1 MRFDHGSSGI
11 AACENERNESGV
23 VRKRVAYLLADPEN
37 PSREEQ
43 AAWNF
48 LSRQSQFACRTLAL
62 PDLLR
67 TPGRLRD
74 CDLLWWHFD
83 SSLALPAAARDP
95 ELLIALRQWLT
106 AGGSLFLT
114 LLATPFVC
122 DLGLETQRPNF
133 LAKGAWP
140 HDCWAAGN
148 HDRRGFASYEGHPIF
163 AGLQKGVF
171 TWSPTRA
178 SAFAAAFYQAPAAPQ
193 QGRVTAVGRTYIRI
207 EEHWR
212 LITAYEAGA
221 GRVLTIGSFLFF
233 EQAENL
239 YRIALETFVRNC
251 LADLLAPSPEAART
265 YWPLAPA
272 TVKNITRIS
281 RAGSIQSREEWRA
294 AASGLGFAA
303 RPAAG
308 NPVDLG
314 GRRILLLGTESAGLD
329 EIWCPPFRGLKQV
342 RTAFRIGKGEWQG
355 SDTLTPV
362 VTITPESLQRE
373 YRLAGAVI
381 TEHVFADLNEPSAG
395 LHYCMQAQDEVEIL
409 ITAVCDLRMMWPYSE
424 QVTGNL
430 HFGWEEGLAA
440 AFVHNE
446 TGTRFILFGG
456 SRPVAEQM
464 IGQYSAIT
472 VRPGRLHG
480 EPTALVQ
487 VAIGLRYLMP
497 PGSHELT
504 VAFAG
509 TAQGQKEAWQAYR
522 RMLQQPARHHNRQ
535 ARHFKKLLR
544 ESTQLHTP
552 EAIFNEGVRWALAA
566 TDRFFVETPG
576 VGAGFMAGFA
586 TTASGW
592 QGGHEISGRPGYAWY
607 FGRDSVWTGFAALAY
622 GDFEKVKRTLELLG
636 HHQACDGKIF
646 HELTMSGQA
655 HFDAADATPLYVIL
669 LGRYVR
675 ASGDREFAQQE
686 FPRVQQALA
695 FCRASDRDGDQF
707 IENTLVGH
715 GWVEGGALFPA
726 HAEFYL
732 NACWTM
738 ALQEAAWLA
747 QTLGQKRLLKKWR
760 GQGRQTARLLVAKF
774 WNKQTQFYN
783 FAKRADGS
791 FVEEKTILPA
801 VAVYFGLIAGKRAQI
816 CLRELAGP
824 RFSTDWGA
832 RLVSRDSPIYNPA
845 GYHSGSVWPLFTG
858 WLALAEYRSYR
869 PTQGFVHLMNNLLIH
884 REWAAGYVEE
894 VLHGENYQPAGVCSH
909 QAWSEAMVLLPAL
922 EGMLGL
928 EVDALQKRVSLRP
941 AFPPQWDLV
950 EVKNIRV
957 GEDHLYLRMRRR
969 KKETRYYFRSDS
981 ATPITLRFQAILPL
995 GTRVAFLRLVGGRS
1009 FGGLEITSFRDFP
1022 EVEFE
1027 LHGRAILTFTHHG
1040 GIGVVPPVP
1049 QPAVNA
1055 ESTGFRLIQESWER
1069 QSLLLTVS
1077 AWPGRKYQ
1085 LQLFDPDHTIR
1096 AVANARIVARRDEL
1110 VLLSFELERTGPEDG
1125 PVTKIIKVMAA

>member
-1 MRFDHGSSGI
+1 MTAYEDERT
-11 AACENERNESGV
+11 ENGALM
-23 VRKRVAYLLADPEN
+23 KRVAYLLADPEN

-43 AAWNF
+43 AAWDF
-48 LSRQSQFACRTLAL
+48 LSRQTEIACSKLAL
-62 PDLLR
+62 PDLVR
-67 TPGRLRD
+67 APGRLQD

-95 ELLIALRQWLT
+95 ELLIALRQWLA

-122 DLGLETQRPNF
+122 DLGLETQPPNY

-140 HDCWAAGN
+140 HDCWAAGH

-171 TWSPTRA
+171 TWSPTRGR
-178 SAFAAAFYQAPAAPQ
+178 AFAAAFYEAPAAPQ
-193 QGRVTAVGRTYIRI
+193 QGRVAAVGRTYIRLD
-207 EEHWR
+207 ERWR
-212 LITAYEAGA
+212 LITEYEAGA

-233 EQAENL
+233 DQAENL
-239 YRIALETFVRNC
+239 YRIPLETFVRNC

-272 TVKNITRIS
+272 AVQRVTRS
-281 RAGSIQSREEWRA
+281 SPAGLIQPKEKWRA
-294 AASGLGFAA
+294 AASGLGFAG
-303 RPAAG
+303 RPATG
-308 NPVDLG
+308 NFFDLG
-314 GRRILLLGTESAGLD
+314 GRRMLLLGSERGGLD

-355 SDTLTPV
+355 SDTLTPA

-373 YRLAGAVI
+373 YRLAAAVI
-381 TEHVFADLNEPSAG
+381 TEHVFADLHDPAAG
-395 LHYCMQAQDEVEIL
+395 LHYGVQAQEELEVFIA
-409 ITAVCDLRMMWPYSE
+409 AVCDLRMMWPYSE
-424 QVTGNL
+424 AATGNL
-430 HFGWEEGLAA
+430 LFGWEEDLAA
-440 AFVHNE
+440 AVVHNE

-464 IGQYSAIT
+464 IGQYSEIT
-472 VRPGRLHG
+472 ASADRLHG
-480 EPTALVQ
+480 APTALVQ
-487 VAIGLRYLMP
+487 VAIGLRYVIR
-497 PGSHELT
+497 PGTHELT

-509 TAQGQKEAWQAYR
+509 TAQGKKEAWQAYR
-522 RMLQQPARHHNRQ
+522 RMLQQPARCHNRQ

-544 ESTQLHTP
+544 ESTHLITP
-552 EAIFNEGVRWALAA
+552 DETCNEGLRWALAA

-607 FGRDSVWTGFAALAY
+607 FGRDSVWTGCAALAY

-636 HHQACDGKIF
+636 RHQAGDGKIF

-686 FPRVQQALA
+686 FPRVQHALA

-707 IENTLVGH
+707 IENTNVGH

-732 NACWTM
+732 NACWAM
-738 ALQEAAWLA
+738 ALYEAGWLA
-747 QTLGQKRLLKKWR
+747 QTLGQGRLLKKWA
-760 GQGRQTARLLVAKF
+760 RQWQRTARYLATKF

-791 FVEEKTILPA
+791 FVEEKTIMPA
-801 VAVYFGLIAGKRAQI
+801 VAVYFGLIAGKRAEI
-816 CLRELAGP
+816 CLQELAGP
-824 RFSTDWGA
+824 RFSTDWGV

-845 GYHSGSVWPLFTG
+845 GYHYGSVWPLFTG

-869 PTQGFVHLMNNLLIH
+869 PTQGFVHLMNNLQIY

-894 VLHGENYQPAGVCSH
+894 VLHGESYRPAGVCSH
-909 QAWSEAMVLLPAL
+909 QAWSEAMVLLPAF

-928 EVDALQKRVSLRP
+928 EVDALQKRVTLRL

-957 GEDHLYLRMRRR
+957 GEHRLHLRMRRR
-969 KKETRYYFRSDS
+969 LRETSYYFRSDS
-981 ATPITLRFQAILPL
+981 LAPMTLRVQAILPL
-995 GTRVAFLRLVGGRS
+995 GTRVMFLRLVGDRW

-1022 EVEFE
+1022 ELDFE
-1027 LHGRAILTFTHHG
+1027 LHGGAILTFTHHG

-1055 ESTGFRLIQESWER
+1055 ESTGFRLMQESWER
-1069 QSLLLTVS
+1069 QSLLLTV
-1077 AWPGRKYQ
+1077 AGWPGREYELK
-1085 LQLFDPDHTIR
+1085 LHDPDHTVR
-1096 AVANARIVARRDEL
+1096 GVENARIVARHGEL
-1110 VLLSFELERTGPEDG
+1110 VVLSFELERTGPVDG

>member
-1 MRFDHGSSGI
+1 MT
-11 AACENERNESGV
+11 ACEVERTENV
-23 VRKRVAYLLADPEN
+23 AVMKRVAYLLADPEN
-37 PSREEQ
+37 PSCEEQ
-43 AAWNF
+43 AAWDF
-48 LSRQSQFACRTLAL
+48 LSRQAEIACRKLAL
-62 PDLLR
+62 PDLVR
-67 TPGRLRD
+67 APGRLQD

-83 SSLALPAAARDP
+83 SSLTLPAAARDP
-95 ELLIALRQWLT
+95 ELLIALRQWLA
-106 AGGSLFLT
+106 AGGSLLLT

-122 DLGLETQRPNF
+122 DLGLETQPPNF
-133 LAKGAWP
+133 LTKGAWP
-140 HDCWAAGN
+140 HDCWAAGH

-171 TWSPTRA
+171 TWSPTRG
-178 SAFAAAFYQAPAAPQ
+178 SAFAAAFYEAPAAPQ
-193 QGRVTAVGRTYIRI
+193 QGRVAAVGRTYIRLD
-207 EEHWR
+207 EHWR
-212 LITAYEAGA
+212 LITEYESGA

-233 EQAENL
+233 DQAENL
-239 YRIALETFVRNC
+239 YRIPLETFVRNC

-265 YWPLAPA
+265 HWPLAPA
-272 TVKNITRIS
+272 AVQRVTRS
-281 RAGSIQSREEWRA
+281 SQAGLIQPKEKWRA
-294 AASGLGFAA
+294 TASGLGFAG
-303 RPAAG
+303 RPATD
-308 NPVDLG
+308 NFFDLG
-314 GRRILLLGTESAGLD
+314 GRRILLLGSERGGLD
-329 EIWCPPFRGLKQV
+329 ETWCPPFRGLKHL
-342 RTAFRIGKGEWQG
+342 RTAFRIGKGEWQEG
-355 SDTLTPV
+355 DTLTPV

-373 YRLAGAVI
+373 YRLAATVI
-381 TEHVFADLNEPSAG
+381 TEHVFADLHDPAAG
-395 LHYCMQAQDEVEIL
+395 LHYGVQAHEEIEVFIA
-409 ITAVCDLRMMWPYSE
+409 AVCDLRMMWPYSE
-424 QVTGNL
+424 QATGNL
-430 HFGWEEGLAA
+430 LFSWEENLAA
-440 AFVHNE
+440 ACVRNE

-456 SRPVAEQM
+456 AQPVAEQM
-464 IGQYSAIT
+464 IGQYAEITASA
-472 VRPGRLHG
+472 GRLHG
-480 EPTALVQ
+480 APTALVQ
-487 VAIGLRYLMP
+487 VAIGLRYVIP
-497 PGSHELT
+497 PGTHELT

-509 TAQGQKEAWQAYR
+509 TAQEEKEAWQAYR
-522 RMLQQPARHHNRQ
+522 RMLQQPARALHRQ
-535 ARHFKKLLR
+535 ARYFKKLLR
-544 ESTQLHTP
+544 EATHLITP
-552 EAIFNEGVRWALAA
+552 DETCNEGLRWALAA

-607 FGRDSVWTGFAALAY
+607 FGRDSVWTGCAALAY

-636 HHQACDGKIF
+636 RHQAGDGKIF

-707 IENTLVGH
+707 IENTNVGH

-747 QTLGQKRLLKKWR
+747 QTLGQGRLLKKWA
-760 GQGRQTARLLVAKF
+760 RQWQRTARYLATKF
-774 WNKQTQFYN
+774 WNKQAQFYN

-791 FVEEKTILPA
+791 FVEEKTIMPA
-801 VAVYFGLIAGKRAQI
+801 VAVYFGLIAGKRAEI
-816 CLRELAGP
+816 CLQELAGP
-824 RFSTDWGA
+824 RFSTDWGV

-845 GYHSGSVWPLFTG
+845 GYHYGSVWPLFTG

-869 PTQGFVHLMNNLLIH
+869 PTQGFVHLMNNLQIY

-894 VLHGENYQPAGVCSH
+894 VLHGENYRPAGVCSH

-928 EVDALQKRVSLRP
+928 EVDALQNRVTMRP

-957 GEDHLYLRMRRR
+957 GEHRLHLRMRRR
-969 KKETRYYFRSDS
+969 QRETSYYFRSDS
-981 ATPITLRFQAILPL
+981 LAPMTLRVQAILPL
-995 GTRVAFLRLVGGRS
+995 GTRVMFLRLVGDRW

-1022 EVEFE
+1022 ELDFE
-1027 LHGRAILTFTHHG
+1027 LHGGAILTFTHHG

-1069 QSLLLTVS
+1069 QSLLLTV
-1077 AWPGRKYQ
+1077 AGWPGREYE
-1085 LQLFDPDHTIR
+1085 LELYDPDHTIR
-1096 AVANARIVARRDEL
+1096 GVENARVVVRRGAL
-1110 VLLSFELERTGPEDG
+1110 VVLSFELEGTGPEDG
-1125 PVTKIIKVMAA
+1125 PVTRIIKVMAV